1 MQPKQFIFQM
11 STFQTT
17 SLVHAQA
24 SCTTASTQAG
34 CEATSIQAASTCPSS
49 SSAKVRA
56 CQTTSSTPH
65 DGLGCVCVLDAS
77 YGPGCLQVAEALGRT
92 TSLTLMIALCK
103 AATAKASPPSTNHI
117 SLASAKATT
126 PWAEWKAAATQTVAV
141 TGQATAAASTP

>member
-1 MQPKQFIFQM
+1 MDW
-11 STFQTT
+11 
-17 SLVHAQA
+17 V
-24 SCTTASTQAG
+24 
-34 CEATSIQAASTCPSS
+34 
-49 SSAKVRA
+49 V
-56 CQTTSSTPH
+56 
-65 DGLGCVCVLDAS
+65 CVCLMHHMVQDVCKWLK
-77 YGPGCLQVAEALGRT
+77 PLGRT